1 MTAFVIGALVLCAL
15 AGAMLWPA
23 RRAVVANSNSEAP
36 ANLAVL
42 REQLA
47 ALDAEHAAGRLDAE
61 QHRVARDELQRR
73 VLEETPGDD
82 APLAAH
88 GSPESH
94 PSRPSGRPHKLPLIV
109 GLGVA
114 LFASGLYAVIGNRAG
129 LDPAASVAAAKPGE
143 PPITPEQVDAMLV
156 SIAKRL
162 EKPSEDPAVDLQGW
176 TLLAR
181 SYASM
186 QRFAEAD
193 KAYARAIALAPKDA
207 QLLADRADVLAV
219 VQGQRTEGEPERLI
233 GEALRLD
240 PNNLKALALAGSAAF
255 QRKDFAN
262 ARRYWQQ
269 AQTIAPAGGEFAQ
282 GLSRSLE
289 AVASATGETVVA
301 AVIPAPAAAA
311 STSTASAS
319 SSTTAAT
326 TTAARIQGRV
336 SLAPAL
342 AARALPSDTVFVFA
356 RAAEG
361 PRMPLAI
368 VRRTVA
374 DLPFTFTLD
383 DSMAMSPQMKL
394 SGFARVIVG
403 ARVSRSGQAM
413 TQPGDLRGE
422 AAPSGTRVDDLQLV
436 IDSAAP

>member
-15 AGAMLWPA
+15 AGAMLWPL
-23 RRAVVANSNSEAP
+23 RRAGVAASNTEPP
-36 ANLAVL
+36 AHLAVL
-42 REQLA
+42 QEQLA
-47 ALDAEHAAGRLDAE
+47 TLDAEHAAGKLDTE
-61 QHRVARDELQRR
+61 QHRLARDELQRR
-73 VLEETPGDD
+73 VLEETSIDE

-88 GSPESH
+88 AAR
-94 PSRPSGRPHKLPLIV
+94 PSRKLPMIV

-114 LFASGLYAVIGNRAG
+114 LFAVGLYAVIGNRAG
-129 LDPAASVAAAKPGE
+129 LDPAASIAPAKPGE
-143 PPITPEQVDAMLV
+143 PPITPAQVDAMLV

-162 EKPSEDPAVDLQGW
+162 EKPSDDPAVDLQGW

-219 VQGQRTEGEPERLI
+219 LQGQRTDGEPERLI

-240 PNNLKALALAGSAAF
+240 PKNLKALALAGSAAF

-269 AQTIAPAGGEFAQ
+269 AQAIAPAGGEFAQ
-282 GLSRSLE
+282 GLDRSLE

-301 AVIPAPAAAA
+301 AARPASAAAA
-311 STSTASAS
+311 STSTASATS
-319 SSTTAAT
+319 SATAAT

-342 AARALPSDTVFVFA
+342 AARVLPTDTVFVFA

-394 SGFARVIVG
+394 SGFARVVVG

-436 IDSAAP
+436 IDGAAP

>member
-15 AGAMLWPA
+15 AGFMLWPV
-23 RRAVVANSNSEAP
+23 RRAAVAESNVEAP
-36 ANLAVL
+36 AHLAVL

-47 ALDAEHAAGRLDAE
+47 ALDAEHAAGKLDAE
-61 QHRVARDELQRR
+61 QHRLARDELQRR
-73 VLEETPGDD
+73 VLEETAGDE
-82 APLAAH
+82 APLAVRT
-88 GSPESH
+88 SH
-94 PSRPSGRPHKLPLIV
+94 SSRKLPLIV

-114 LFASGLYAVIGNRAG
+114 LFAVALYAVIGNRAG
-129 LDPAASVAAAKPGE
+129 LEPAASVAAAKPGE
-143 PPITPEQVDAMLV
+143 PPITPEQVNEMLV

-162 EKPSEDPAVDLQGW
+162 EKPSADPAVDLQGW

-186 QRFAEAD
+186 QRFTEAD

-219 VQGQRTEGEPERLI
+219 VQGQRTEGEPDRLI

-240 PNNLKALALAGSAAF
+240 PKNLKALALAGSAAY
-255 QRKDFAN
+255 QRKDFTN

-269 AQTIAPAGGEFAQ
+269 AREIAPAGSEFAQ
-282 GLSRSLE
+282 GLDRSLE
-289 AVASATGETVVA
+289 AVASASGETVA
-301 AVIPAPAAAA
+301 AVATLPSTPTPTAAA
-311 STSTASAS
+311 SPPSTV
-319 SSTTAAT
+319 AT

-336 SLAPAL
+336 SLAPTL
-342 AARALPSDTVFVFA
+342 ASRVLPTDTVFVFA

-436 IDSAAP
+436 IDGAAP

>member
-1 MTAFVIGALVLCAL
+1 MTAFVIGALLLCAL

-23 RRAVVANSNSEAP
+23 RRAGVATSNSEAP

-47 ALDAEHAAGRLDAE
+47 ALDAEHAAGKLDAE
-61 QHRVARDELQRR
+61 QHRLAHDELQRR
-73 VLEETPGDD
+73 VLEETSGDD
-82 APLAAH
+82 EPLSARTS
-88 GSPESH
+88 G
-94 PSRPSGRPHKLPLIV
+94 PSRKLPLIV

-114 LFASGLYAVIGNRAG
+114 LFAVGLYAVIGNHAG
-129 LDPAASVAAAKPGE
+129 LDPAASVAAVKSSE
-143 PPITPEQVDAMLV
+143 PPITPDQVDSMLV

-162 EKPSEDPAVDLQGW
+162 EKPSADPAVDLQGW

-181 SYASM
+181 SYASL
-186 QRFAEAD
+186 QRFGEAE

-219 VQGQRTEGEPERLI
+219 LQDQRTEGEPERLI

-240 PNNLKALALAGSAAF
+240 PKNLKALALAGSAAF
-255 QRKDFAN
+255 QRKDFTN

-269 AQTIAPAGGEFAQ
+269 AREIAPAGGEFAQ
-282 GLSRSLE
+282 GLDRSLE
-289 AVASATGETVVA
+289 AVASATGETIVA
-301 AVIPAPAAAA
+301 AAKPASATAA
-311 STSTASAS
+311 STSTSTASESPPAA
-319 SSTTAAT
+319 AAT
-326 TTAARIQGRV
+326 TTLAARIQGRV

-342 AARALPSDTVFVFA
+342 AARVLPTDTVFVFA

-374 DLPFTFTLD
+374 DLPFSFTLD

-394 SGFARVIVG
+394 SGFAKVIVG

-436 IDSAAP
+436 IDGAAP